1 MNKEIIMNNT
11 IKTIALSVSV
21 AFLSSAALAVGGHHV
36 QVNTGLQD
44 TLDLL
49 AQNATNGSALNLA
62 INTNSIDATVNTA
75 GGINNLG
82 DIETSAI
89 GAVNTGNITLE
100 QGNVYQVSSGS
111 FAGEFGASLNAWND
125 VGGHYHQQLDSGVEA
140 AVSGAVDTEYYQ
152 ELNSTLSNYA
162 AANLAF
168 NSGSVDASVNT
179 KGFKNTIDTIK
190 TSAIGA
196 ANTGSITV
204 TVK

>member
-1 MNKEIIMNNT
+1 M
-11 IKTIALSVSV
+11 
-21 AFLSSAALAVGGHHV
+21 
-36 QVNTGLQD
+36 
-44 TLDLL
+44 
-49 AQNATNGSALNLA
+49 
-62 INTNSIDATVNTA
+62 
-75 GGINNLG
+75 
-82 DIETSAI
+82 
-89 GAVNTGNITLE
+89 
-100 QGNVYQVSSGS
+100 
-111 FAGEFGASLNAWND
+111 
-125 VGGHYHQQLDSGVEA
+125 GGHYHQQLDSGVEA